1 MSTTTL
7 HAARP
12 LGLARL
18 AGDLNPAAVSA
29 GLTAFVFYTT
39 AGVPL
44 LIAVARRLGLDPA
57 HTSSWFFIVFLTTAL
72 SSVGLSLVYRQP
84 LPINWSLPGIVYLG
98 SLAGQFS
105 LAELVGANLMA
116 GAVITLLGLLGLGG
130 RVLALLPLPIALG
143 MFGGSILGNLSD
155 LVAATVDDVVVAG
168 ATVGGYLLARLTGTS
183 RVPPVA
189 LAAIAGAVPVVLAQ
203 RGAPTPI
210 EWSPPVLLMPEAHF
224 SLAALVGVTLPLVVL
239 SAGLGNVQGLGF
251 LLAQG
256 YKPPA
261 NLITVLIGLQ
271 SLVNALFGGH
281 QAIMGRSGVAIL
293 ASAEAGP
300 REGRYW
306 GALIGNGLLVPVAF
320 AAAPIASVLPLVPHA
335 YVAALAGLA
344 VWSSFQEALVKALEG
359 RLRFGASVAFV
370 VAATPFA
377 VGGITSA
384 FWALLA
390 GVAASLIAERGELL
404 ARGGQPMTR

>member
-7 HAARP
+7 QASRP

-18 AGDLNPAAVSA
+18 AGELNPAAVSA

-44 LIAVARRLGLDPA
+44 LIAVAGRLGLDGA
-57 HTSSWFFIVFLTTAL
+57 HTSSWFFVVFLTTAL
-72 SSVGLSLVYRQP
+72 SSVGLSLIYRQP

-98 SLAGQFS
+98 SLAGQF
-105 LAELVGANLMA
+105 AFPDLVGANLMA
-116 GAVITLLGLLGLGG
+116 GALITLIGVLGLGG
-130 RVLALLPLPIALG
+130 RLLRLLPLPIALG

-155 LVAATVDDVVVAG
+155 LVAATVGDLVVAG
-168 ATVGGYLLARLTGTS
+168 ATVGGYLLGRLANTS

-189 LAAIAGAVPVVLAQ
+189 LAALAGAIPVVLPQ
-203 RGAPTPI
+203 RSTPTPI
-210 EWSPPVLLMPEAHF
+210 AWTPPVLLIPEAHF
-224 SLAALVGVTLPLVVL
+224 SLAAFVGVSLPLVVL
-239 SAGLGNVQGLGF
+239 SAGLGNVQGFGF

-256 YKPPA
+256 YRPPA
-261 NLITVLIGLQ
+261 NLITVVVGLQ
-271 SLVNALFGGH
+271 SLVNAVLGGH
-281 QAIMGRSGVAIL
+281 QAIMGRGGVAIL
-293 ASAEAGP
+293 ASREAGP
-300 REGRYW
+300 RDGRYW
-306 GALIGNGLLVPVAF
+306 GVLVGNGLRVPVAF
-320 AAAPIASVLPLVPHA
+320 AAAPIASLLPLVPHA
-335 YVAALAGLA
+335 YVTALAGLA

-384 FWALLA
+384 CWALLA
-390 GVAASLIAERGELL
+390 GLAAALIAERDELF
-404 ARGGQPMTR
+404 ATGGQPMSP